1 MITVAAA
8 HTPGKFYVVCNV
20 CLWTPG
26 RALPE
31 GEAFATADGHKPNCP
46 GEIPATATK
55 AQITKARKII
65 SGDY

>member
-8 HTPGKFYVVCNV
+8 HTPGRFYVVCNV

-31 GEAFATADGHKPNCP
+31 NDAFNAGDGHKDECP

-55 AQITKARKII
+55 AQITKARKIL
-65 SGDY
+65 SGNY